1 MIGQICKIVLLFFEI
16 QLLSLTYMIINYII
30 RFIKF
35 VKSID
40 PKVATG

>member
-1 MIGQICKIVLLFFEI
+1 MICQICKIVLLFFEI
-16 QLLSLTYMIINYII
+16 QLLSITLIIYYII